1 MRRVPQRSRSP
12 PRVQIEGEIRDGGPQ
27 CSAPHRRP
35 SCRQGAP
42 PHMVASQ
49 YLKSGNC
56 QGTLFSTTRHVATPA
71 AQFCILKLRRRRFS
85 NRLRAVIVPP
95 HQSSRGNINVGQ
107 GLASPVCENRGAVRC
122 RGSKSLSRRRQ
133 AGGCGLARQRLSRR
147 LCLGHG
153 DLVLSGRGRDQ
164 RGRARGLDLGQ
175 VRPHPRQDRGRLD
188 RRSRQT
194 TRSVMSALR
203 GKLQG
208 SGDAEE

>member
-1 MRRVPQRSRSP
+1 MRPREPGSIQAKQWFGSITPYRRSTSGTTD
-12 PRVQIEGEIRDGGPQ
+12 VSVGCSRDN
-27 CSAPHRRP
+27 
-35 SCRQGAP
+35 QG
-42 PHMVASQ
+42 H
-49 YLKSGNC
+49 C
-56 QGTLFSTTRHVATPA
+56 
-71 AQFCILKLRRRRFS
+71 FS
-85 NRLRAVIVPP
+85 NRPELVIVPVRN
-95 HQSSRGNINVGQ
+95 QEKWSSINVGQ
-107 GLASPVCENRGAVRC
+107 GLASPVRENRGAVRSRNDRSARA
-122 RGSKSLSRRRQ
+122 RGRQ
-133 AGGCGLARQRLSRR
+133 AGGSGLARQRLSRR